1 MEEKKIS
8 KQHIQVPHNLGERNE
23 KIKIKMNPTDYLVY
37 GYLRKFMNKDT
48 YQTLVSLRKL
58 ANLVDVSINT
68 VQASIK
74 KLKEAGEIKV
84 LEEKMVEVIYMKY
97 RKAVNILN
105 DLLLNF

>member
-23 KIKIKMNPTDYLVY
+23 EIKIKMNPTDYLVY

-84 LEEKMVEVIYMKY
+84 LEEKKW
-97 RKAVNILN
+97 
-105 DLLLNF
+105 